1 VIKASDKMI
10 AKRADMRARAD
21 FATWK
26 MMAKLNGTAS
36 LSIEAQAYLDN
47 YSLLLKDMPE
57 TEATDATI
65 KLVSERYYS
74 AMGGTGSVPDV
85 PIHRNEP
92 VSDNVVTPFKR
103 PAKKPSKPS
112 TTGGGSGQKTGLP
125 VALIFAGLLAA
136 VVGLKYF
143 LS

>member
-1 VIKASDKMI
+1 MI

-36 LSIEAQAYLDN
+36 LSTEAQAYLDN

-85 PIHRNEP
+85 PNHRNEP

-103 PAKKPSKPS
+103 PAKKKPQNKS
-112 TTGGGSGQKTGLP
+112 SADSRSGKKPGLP
-125 VALIFAGLLAA
+125 AALIFAGLLI
-136 VVGLKYF
+136 VVIGMRYF
-143 LS
+143 LP